1 MQEINEQFHE
11 ELKKMHR
18 KITCVD
24 CNSPHAHWATLR
36 RGFFICT
43 RCAKKKL
50 IRQKEYLICN
60 KNDRLFKGVVY
71 HFFCKIFKISARFF
85 PISKGSFCIV
95 FPLILCFIAPST
107 VIPFEKSSADP
118 CAFLI

>member
-1 MQEINEQFHE
+1 MQEINEQFNE
-11 ELKKMHR
+11 ELKKMQR

-60 KNDRLFKGVVY
+60 KNERQSPQTTNPQEEAFGK
-71 HFFCKIFKISARFF
+71 
-85 PISKGSFCIV
+85 
-95 FPLILCFIAPST
+95 
-107 VIPFEKSSADP
+107 KSRPRTTSG
-118 CAFLI
+118 

>member
-43 RCAKKKL
+43 RCAQGMKSP
-50 IRQKEYLICN
+50 EPP
-60 KNDRLFKGVVY
+60 KNLSGGVWGGAAPR
-71 HFFCKIFKISARFF
+71 KI
-85 PISKGSFCIV
+85 
-95 FPLILCFIAPST
+95 
-107 VIPFEKSSADP
+107 D
-118 CAFLI
+118 